1 MELVL
6 VTQELAEPATQTCG
20 MTKMIT
26 GLVEVEA
33 ARLAQVQDHFQTERR
48 YLYFQ
53 TIQALQQS
61 VEEAVMEN
69 LHRGLHQLSQ
79 VI

>member
-6 VTQELAEPATQTCG
+6 VIQELVGPATQIYG
-20 MTKMIT
+20 MTKMII
-26 GLVEVEA
+26 GRVEVEVE
-33 ARLAQVQDHFQTERR
+33 RLAQVQDHFQAVHR
-48 YLYFQ
+48 YLYFP

-61 VEEAVMEN
+61 AEEAVMEN

>member
-1 MELVL
+1 M
-6 VTQELAEPATQTCG
+6 TQ
-20 MTKMIT
+20 MIT
-26 GLVEVEA
+26 GLAEAEVVQ
-33 ARLAQVQDHFQTERR
+33 LAQAQDHFQTERR
-48 YLYFQ
+48 YLYFL